1 MAPPDAH
8 ARIRARALRRIHP
21 DGSSYQ
27 ALSVEDARHLAR
39 ETGLP
44 PREIDIAA
52 LEHHILPERYARN
65 AHSLSSEDQR
75 LLLTRECCIVGAGGL
90 GGTVAEVLAR
100 IGVGRL
106 HLIDGDR
113 FEAHN
118 LNRQRFAHTENLGR
132 PKVKEAREA
141 ITRINPTVSVTA
153 SAVFLSAENAQAL
166 IGDADVVID
175 CLDRLDSRLVLQAAC
190 RIRQVPLVS
199 AAVAGMAGQL
209 TVVFPED
216 AGLERLLGD
225 IGDIGN
231 AEARGAETH
240 LGNLSFAVSALASM
254 EAAEAVKVLMGRS
267 GLLRNRLL
275 LFDLAEPYFEIIA
288 LE

>member
-1 MAPPDAH
+1 MSSPAAS
-8 ARIRARALRRIHP
+8 ARIKARATRRSHP
-21 DGSSYQ
+21 DGSEYQ
-27 ALSVEDARHLAR
+27 SLSAEDTRDLAR
-39 ETGLP
+39 ETGLSL
-44 PREIDIAA
+44 RRIESAA
-52 LEHHILPERYARN
+52 LKQKILPERYARN
-65 AHSLSSEDQR
+65 VHSLSPEDQR
-75 LLLTRECCIVGAGGL
+75 ILLACETCIVGAGGL
-90 GGTVAEVLAR
+90 GGTLAEVLAR

-118 LNRQRFAHTENLGR
+118 LNRQRFAHTDNLGR
-132 PKVKEAREA
+132 SKVDEARNA
-141 ITRINPTVSVTA
+141 IARINPAVSVTA
-153 SAVFLSAENAQAL
+153 SAVFLTAANADAL

-190 RIRQVPLVS
+190 RNRKVPLVS

-216 AGLERLLGD
+216 AGLERL
-225 IGDIGN
+225 IGD
-231 AEARGAETH
+231 AEARGAEMH
-240 LGNLSFAVSALASM
+240 LGNLPFAVSTLASL
-254 EAAEAVKVLMGRS
+254 EAAETVKVLLGRD

>member
-1 MAPPDAH
+1 MTTPDAH
-8 ARIRARALRRIHP
+8 ARIKARAVRRIHP
-21 DGSSYQ
+21 DGSIYQ
-27 ALSVEDARHLAR
+27 GLSFEDARHLAR

-52 LEHHILPERYARN
+52 LKHHILPERYARN

-118 LNRQRFAHTENLGR
+118 LNRQRFAHTGNLGR
-132 PKVKEAREA
+132 PKVQEAREA
-141 ITRINPTVSVTA
+141 ITRINPAVSVNA
-153 SAVFLSAENAQAL
+153 SAVFLSAENAEAL

-216 AGLERLLGD
+216 AGLERLL
-225 IGDIGN
+225 GDIGN